1 MQPNVAEEI
10 EGKLINV
17 EPDTPASVLIQE
29 IKQKRKNLQANRNK
43 SLPEPIEDSVSQ
55 GSLEMNKKRQKFCV
69 FVFVCLFVIGDQKI
83 LV

>member
-29 IKQKRKNLQANRNK
+29 IKQKRENSNRNK
-43 SLPEPIEDSVSQ
+43 SLPKPIEDSVS
-55 GSLEMNKKRQKFCV
+55 
-69 FVFVCLFVIGDQKI
+69 
-83 LV
+83 